1 MNRIKLGKMRERA
14 FKIAAI
20 FVIMIGMLAPLTS
33 VGAKGGTS
41 YSFIFV
47 GPNVTMHEG
56 DRIYIQG
63 VMDIQP
69 GSHCIVTGAGTFDP
83 STGAV
88 SGGGIFMH
96 INYDGKLYCIGTW
109 KLTKF
114 LTFDS
119 GKLLVLAD
127 FKRVYSPIPG
137 YPPMDLGELP
147 LEISNNGWKMGP
159 LFNVIESGHVFFHP
173 HG

>member
-1 MNRIKLGKMRERA
+1 MNRIELSKVSERS
-14 FKIAAI
+14 FKFAAI
-20 FVIMIGMLAPLTS
+20 FVILIGMLAPLNT
-33 VGAKGGTS
+33 VGAKGVTT
-41 YSFIFV
+41 YYFKFV
-47 GPNVTMHEG
+47 GPNITMHEG
-56 DRIYIQG
+56 DRIYIPT

-69 GSHCIVTGAGTFDP
+69 GSYCIVTGGGTFNP

-88 SGGGIFMH
+88 SGGGFFAH
-96 INYDGKLYCIGTW
+96 INYDGALYCIGTW

-114 LTFDS
+114 VSFDS

-127 FKRVYSPIPG
+127 FKRVYSPISG

-159 LFNVIESGHVFFHP
+159 LFNVILSGHVLFDP

>member
-1 MNRIKLGKMRERA
+1 MSRIELGKVRERA

-20 FVIMIGMLAPLTS
+20 LAILIGMLAPITS
-33 VGAKGGTS
+33 VGARGGTL
-41 YSFIFV
+41 YSFKFV
-47 GPNVTMHEG
+47 GPNVTTHEG
-56 DRIYIQG
+56 DRIYIPG

-69 GSHCIVTGAGTFDP
+69 GSICIVTGGGTFDP

-88 SGGGIFMH
+88 SGGGFFMH

-109 KLTKF
+109 KITKF

-147 LEISNNGWKMGP
+147 LEISKNGWKMDA
-159 LFNVIESGHVFFHP
+159 LFNVILSGRVLFHQN
-173 HG
+173 